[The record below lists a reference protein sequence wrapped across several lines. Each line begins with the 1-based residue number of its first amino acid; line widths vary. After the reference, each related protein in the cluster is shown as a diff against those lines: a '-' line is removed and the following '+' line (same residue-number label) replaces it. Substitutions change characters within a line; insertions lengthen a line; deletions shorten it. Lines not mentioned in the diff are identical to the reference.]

1 MTVRLKDLPKATDQ
15 ALHQLVAGP
24 ELKQKIFTAA
34 VGDGAGISLRRK
46 SWIPVFCALT
56 AALVLLVAGLGT
68 RFHTPAGNEVAPG
81 SASHTTV
88 SPVLLRS
95 FLQTGYPE

>member
-24 ELKQKIFTAA
+24 ALKQKIFAA
-34 VGDGAGISLRRK
+34 AASDGAGVSLWRK
-46 SWIPVFCALT
+46 SWIPVFCAVT

-68 RFHTPAGNEVAPG
+68 RFHSPGGSELPLGNP
-81 SASHTTV
+81 SHTSV

-95 FLQTGYPE
+95 FLQTGYQE